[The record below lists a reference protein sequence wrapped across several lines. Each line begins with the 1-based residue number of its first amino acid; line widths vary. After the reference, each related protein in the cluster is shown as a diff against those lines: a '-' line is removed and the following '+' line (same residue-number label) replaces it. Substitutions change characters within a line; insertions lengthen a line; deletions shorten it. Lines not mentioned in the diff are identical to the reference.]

1 MTSTNINVSSNI
13 SQVAT
18 YVTNNEEKVAKC
30 VFLKRSKKINKRGYF
45 EIWLMI

>member
-18 YVTNNEEKVAKC
+18 YVTNNEGKVAKC
-30 VFLKRSKKINKRGYF
+30 VFLKKMQKNK
-45 EIWLMI
+45 